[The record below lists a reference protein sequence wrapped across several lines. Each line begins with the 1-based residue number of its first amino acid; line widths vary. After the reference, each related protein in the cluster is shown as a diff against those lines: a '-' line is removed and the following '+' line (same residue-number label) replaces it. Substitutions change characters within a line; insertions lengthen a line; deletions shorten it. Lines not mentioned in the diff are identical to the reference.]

1 LFVRFVG
8 MKYEVKTEHGT
19 LAYSSMVELQK
30 LYEQGFIEPQDLV
43 RHDGGTKWVPAGQ
56 MAQLRGAEAR
66 SKTETRMGI
75 FLAMAIGA
83 SIVVGAAALKYK
95 GLALTGLVLMAVG
108 AAFLAYR
115 RR

>member
-1 LFVRFVG
+1 
-8 MKYEVKTEHGT
+8 
-19 LAYSSMVELQK
+19 
-30 LYEQGFIEPQDLV
+30 
-43 RHDGGTKWVPAGQ
+43 

-75 FLAMAIGA
+75 FLAMAIAA

-95 GLALTGLVLMAVG
+95 GVALTGLVLMAVG

-115 RR
+115 KR